1 MLVTGKLNIKKMHIG
16 ISGPIF
22 IPSINLK
29 YTGDRSKWPIGV
41 GGVPVNHLINA
52 LLELGYHL
60 SVFSSSPEIEIG
72 KSFEWHEDN
81 ISIYIGPFRDRARLR
96 VFDFF
101 AIERDYI
108 KKAILKAKPDFVHAH
123 WQYEWAL
130 GSLDSG
136 TPTIVTCH
144 DSPVHVFK
152 SQPDLY
158 RFFRL
163 IMAFIVLKRATFL
176 TAVSRNCA
184 QGLKL
189 ITSKKIEIV
198 PNFEPD
204 DVFLLYKPK
213 QINKNEKFSIGMI
226 NNGFTKL
233 KNVSVGIKAFEKFRN
248 KNPNAELHLFGKSFG
263 DGEEACQWAKSQMN
277 IENIYFHGEL
287 PFDVLMKELSCIDL
301 FLHTSKQESF
311 GMALVEAMAMGI
323 PVIAGKNSG
332 GPEWILKDGGG
343 VLVDITNVDDVNAAL
358 ESLLIPEFY
367 NKTSICARNIAVS
380 HFSKEMVVKRYLETY
395 DILQKKINC

>member
-1 MLVTGKLNIKKMHIG
+1 MHIG
-16 ISGPIF
+16 ISGPIY

-29 YTGDRSKWPIGV
+29 YTGDRSEWPIGV

-52 LLELGYHL
+52 LLELGYRL
-60 SVFSSSPEIEIG
+60 SVFSSSPEIEVG

-81 ISIYIGPFRDRARLR
+81 ISIYIGPFRQKARLR

-101 AIERDYI
+101 AVERDYLTNT
-108 KKAILKAKPDFVHAH
+108 ILKAKPDFIHAH

-130 GSLDSG
+130 GSIDSG
-136 TPTIVTCH
+136 IPTLVTCH
-144 DSPVHVFK
+144 DSPVDVFK

-163 IMAFIVLKRATFL
+163 IMAFIVLQRSTFL
-176 TAVSRNCA
+176 TAVSQNCA
-184 QGLKL
+184 NGLKL
-189 ITSKKIEIV
+189 ITSKKIEII

-213 QINKNEKFSIGMI
+213 QINQNGKFSITMI

-233 KNVSVGIKAFEKFRN
+233 KNVTVGIRAFVKFRN
-248 KNPNAELHLFGKSFG
+248 KHPSAELHLFGKSFG
-263 DGEEACQWAKSQMN
+263 DREEAYLWSKSQIS

-287 PFDVLMKELSCIDL
+287 PFEALMKELSLMDL

-311 GMALVEAMAMGI
+311 GMVLVEAMAMGI

-343 VLVDITNVDDVNAAL
+343 VLVDITDVDDVDAAL
-358 ESLLIPEFY
+358 ESLLIPDFY
-367 NKTSICARNIAVS
+367 KKTSLCARQIALS
-380 HFSKEMVVKRYLETY
+380 YFSKEMVVRQYINAYDRILEKRYSNEF
-395 DILQKKINC
+395 

>member
-1 MLVTGKLNIKKMHIG
+1 MHIG
-16 ISGPIF
+16 ISGPIY

-52 LLELGYHL
+52 LLELGYRL
-60 SVFSSSPEIEIG
+60 SVFSSSPEIGIG

-81 ISIYIGPFRDRARLR
+81 ISIYIGPFREKARIR

-101 AIERDYI
+101 AVERDYL
-108 KKAILKAKPDFVHAH
+108 KNTILKAKPDFVHAH

-130 GSLDSG
+130 GSIDSG
-136 TPTIVTCH
+136 IPTLVTCH
-144 DSPVHVFK
+144 DSPVHIFK
-152 SQPDLY
+152 AQPDAY

-163 IMAFIVLKRATFL
+163 IMAFIVLKRSTYL
-176 TAVSRNCA
+176 TTVSHNCA

-189 ITSKKIEIV
+189 ISSKKIQII

-213 QINKNEKFSIGMI
+213 QINQNGKFSIAMI

-233 KNVSVGIKAFEKFRN
+233 KNVTVGIKAFDKFRN
-248 KNPNAELHLFGKSFG
+248 KHPNAELHLFGKSFA
-263 DGEEACQWAKSQMN
+263 DGEEAYQWSKSQMS

-287 PFDVLMKELSCIDL
+287 TFDALMKELSHMDL

-332 GPEWILKDGGG
+332 GPEWILKEGGG
-343 VLVDITNVDDVNAAL
+343 LLVDITNVDEVYKAL
-358 ESLLIPEFY
+358 VKLVDSEFY
-367 NKTSICARNIAVS
+367 LKTSFCARKIAIS
-380 HFSKEMVVKRYLETY
+380 QFSKEMVVRQYLEAY
-395 DILQKKINC
+395 ERVAKK

>member
-1 MLVTGKLNIKKMHIG
+1 MHIG
-16 ISGPIF
+16 ISGPIY

-52 LLELGYHL
+52 LLELGYRL
-60 SVFSSSPEIEIG
+60 SIFSSSPEIEVG
-72 KSFEWHEDN
+72 NSFEWHEEN
-81 ISIYIGPFRDRARLR
+81 ISIYIGPFRTRARLR

-101 AIERDYI
+101 AVERDYL
-108 KKAILKAKPDFVHAH
+108 KKAILKVKPDFVHAH

-130 GSLDSG
+130 GSIDSG
-136 TPTIVTCH
+136 IPTLVTCH
-144 DSPVHVFK
+144 DSPFHVFK

-163 IMAFIVLKRATFL
+163 IMSFIVLKRATFL
-176 TAVSRNCA
+176 TAVSQNCA

-189 ITSKKIEIV
+189 ITSKKIEII

-213 QINKNEKFSIGMI
+213 QISQNRNIHIAMI

-233 KNVSVGIKAFEKFRN
+233 KNVSVGIKAFEKFRI
-248 KNPNAELHLFGKSFG
+248 KNSNAELHLFGKSFG
-263 DGEEACQWAKSQMN
+263 EEEDAYLWSKSQMS

-287 PFDVLMKELSCIDL
+287 PFDILMKELSLMDL

-323 PVIAGKNSG
+323 PVIAGENSG

-343 VLVDITNVDDVNAAL
+343 VLVDITNADVVNAAL
-358 ESLLIPEFY
+358 ESLLIPELY
-367 NKTSICARNIAVS
+367 EKTSEYARQIAIS
-380 HFSKEMVVKRYLETY
+380 NFSKEIVVRQYINTYNRILENKY
-395 DILQKKINC
+395 SNEF